1 MNICD
6 NAGMSESTHH
16 TPLFPALYVV
26 ATPIGNLGDI
36 TLRALDILQRVDRV
50 AAEDTRVSGQL
61 LAHFNI
67 SKPLVSI
74 REHNE
79 REAADG
85 VIARIVAGD
94 AVAYVSDAGT
104 PAVSDPGARL
114 VAAVRAADLRVVPIP
129 GASAVTTALSAA
141 GVAPGTWLFHGFLP
155 PRTGARRA
163 QLQSLAALSAALV
176 FYEAPHRIEE
186 ALADMA
192 DVLDSARQVTLAREL
207 TKRFEAIVT
216 LPLADACAWLAADPN
231 NVRGEFVV
239 IVHPPVT
246 EITIDAEAM
255 RVLGI
260 LQGALPPP
268 LAAKLT
274 SQITGRSKAELY
286 KMSLALKPREQD
298 DA

>member
-1 MNICD
+1 MN
-6 NAGMSESTHH
+6 ESTHH
-16 TPLFPALYVV
+16 TRLPPALYVV

-36 TLRALDILQRVDRV
+36 TLRALDILRSADRV

-67 SKPLVSI
+67 SKPMVSI

-79 REAADG
+79 REAANK
-85 VIARIVAGD
+85 VIAWIVAGE

-114 VAAVRAADLRVVPIP
+114 VTAVRAAGLVVVPIP

-141 GVAPGTWLFHGFLP
+141 GVESGTWLFHGFLP
-155 PRTGARRA
+155 PKAGARRA
-163 QLQSLAALSAALV
+163 QLQTLAALPSALV

-186 ALADMA
+186 TLTDMA
-192 DVLDSARQVTLAREL
+192 TVLDGARAVTLAREL
-207 TKRFEAIVT
+207 TKRFETIVT
-216 LPLADACAWLAADPN
+216 LPLRDAPAWLAADPN

-239 IVHPPVT
+239 IVHPPAAAAAVV
-246 EITIDAEAM
+246 DAEAM
-255 RVLGI
+255 RVLDV
-260 LQGALPPP
+260 LLAELPPT

-274 SQITGRSKAELY
+274 SKITGRSKADLY
-286 KMSLALKPREQD
+286 KMTLALKPQD
-298 DA
+298 QEDA

>member
-1 MNICD
+1 
-6 NAGMSESTHH
+6 MSESPHH

-36 TLRALDILQRVDRV
+36 PLRALDILQRVDRV

-61 LAHFNI
+61 LAHFNL
-67 SKPLVSI
+67 SRPLVSI

-94 AVAYVSDAGT
+94 AVAYLSDAGT

-114 VAAVRAADLRVVPIP
+114 VAAVRAAGLRVVPIP
-129 GASAVTTALSAA
+129 GVSAVTTALSVA
-141 GVAPGTWLFHGFLP
+141 GMTSGAWLFHGFLP
-155 PRTGARRA
+155 PRSGARRA
-163 QLQSLAALSAALV
+163 QLRSLAALPAALV

-186 ALADMA
+186 TLADMA
-192 DVLDSARQVTLAREL
+192 SVLDNTRQVTLAREL
-207 TKRFEAIVT
+207 TKRFETIVT
-216 LPLADACAWLAADPN
+216 LPLAEASAWLAADSN

-239 IVHPPVT
+239 IVYAPATDVA
-246 EITIDAEAM
+246 IDAEAM
-255 RVLGI
+255 RVLDI
-260 LQGALPPP
+260 LQGALPPT
-268 LAAKLT
+268 LAARLA

-286 KMSLALKPREQD
+286 KMSLATKPQTD
-298 DA
+298 T

>member
-1 MNICD
+1 
-6 NAGMSESTHH
+6 MSESPHH

-61 LAHFNI
+61 LAHFNL
-67 SKPLVSI
+67 SRPLVSI

-94 AVAYVSDAGT
+94 AVAYLSDAGT

-114 VAAVRAADLRVVPIP
+114 VAAVRAAGLRVVPIP
-129 GASAVTTALSAA
+129 GVSAVTTALSVA
-141 GVAPGTWLFHGFLP
+141 GMTSGAWLFHGFLP
-155 PRTGARRA
+155 PRSGARRA
-163 QLQSLAALSAALV
+163 QLRSLAALPAALV
-176 FYEAPHRIEE
+176 FYEAPHRIEGT
-186 ALADMA
+186 LADMA
-192 DVLDSARQVTLAREL
+192 SVLDNTRQVTLAREL
-207 TKRFEAIVT
+207 TKRFETIVT
-216 LPLADACAWLAADPN
+216 LPLAEASAWLAADSN

-239 IVHPPVT
+239 IVYAPATDVA
-246 EITIDAEAM
+246 IDAEAM
-255 RVLGI
+255 RVLDI
-260 LQGALPPP
+260 LQGALPPT
-268 LAAKLT
+268 LAARLA

-286 KMSLALKPREQD
+286 KMSLAMKPQTD
-298 DA
+298 T

>member
-1 MNICD
+1 
-6 NAGMSESTHH
+6 MSESPHH

-67 SKPLVSI
+67 SKPLMSI

-79 REAADG
+79 REAAAG
-85 VIARIVAGD
+85 VVGRIAAGE

-114 VAAVRAADLRVVPIP
+114 VAAVRAAGLKVVPIP

-141 GVAPGTWLFHGFLP
+141 GVESGAWLFHGFLP
-155 PRTGARRA
+155 PKPGARRA
-163 QLQSLAALSAALV
+163 QLQSLAALPAALV

-186 ALADMA
+186 TLADMVA
-192 DVLDSARQVTLAREL
+192 VFDNARRVTLAREL
-207 TKRFEAIVT
+207 TKRFETIVT
-216 LPLADACAWLAADPN
+216 LPLADAPAWLAADTN

-239 IVHPPVT
+239 IVHSPAT
-246 EITIDAEAM
+246 EVAVDAEAM
-255 RVLGI
+255 RVLDI
-260 LQGALPPP
+260 LQGALPPT
-268 LAAKLT
+268 LAAKLA

-286 KMSLALKPREQD
+286 KMSLALKPHPQD
-298 DA
+298 AE